1 MGTRSKL
8 AVILH
13 ADVVGSTALVQK
25 DERVTHER
33 IRDAFKRFSET
44 IAAYGGIAHE
54 LRGDALVAEF
64 ERASDA
70 VSAALAFQAA
80 NTEYNSNLTGAIRPE
95 VRVGIALGEVVIDH
109 GTMTGAGVVLA
120 QRLEQLAETG
130 GIVVQ
135 GAVSEAVPARLAFVY
150 ESLGEQMVKGFD
162 TPIRAYAVDLSE
174 GSEIPVPEPG
184 RPVVREPSAKPF
196 IAVLPFDNLS
206 ADPENVFFSDGVTE
220 EIITELSRFQA
231 LRVLARTSAFG
242 LKEEAIDVAE
252 LHGQLGINYVLEGS
266 VRRGGS
272 RVRITAKLIDAR
284 TCSQVWAE
292 RYDRDLVDVFEL
304 QDEIARSVVAIVPER
319 LEYAELERVKRQV
332 PGNLSVYDCLLRA
345 KWHHHRRTPEDNA
358 IAVEM
363 LERVIELDPQCAAA
377 YGWMGCVLAQAI
389 GLGCAD
395 NPAEWLARDLK
406 AVRTGFSLDQNDIE
420 CNRILCEF
428 GMINSAWDE
437 AWLYHDK
444 AFSLNPNDARIIA
457 QRGELLTKLGRA
469 EEGVEELEKAMT
481 LDPFEAKSRT
491 HLLGRA
497 LLAAHRYEEAVE
509 AFRRI
514 PELRYGHHADVA
526 ACLALMGDEDGAERH
541 RQTVVELQPD
551 FSISAHME
559 TQTYKEAADSEHHRA
574 GLKQAGLPE

>member
-33 IRDAFKRFSET
+33 IRDAFQRFSET

-80 NTEYNSNLTGAIRPE
+80 NTEYNSSLTGEIRPE
-95 VRVGIALGEVVIDH
+95 LRVGIALGEVVVEH

-130 GIVVQ
+130 CIVVQ

-162 TPIRAYAVDLSE
+162 TPIRAYTVGLSE
-174 GSEIPVPEPG
+174 GSEIPIPEAG
-184 RPVVREPSAKPF
+184 RPVVQEPSAKPF

-206 ADPENVFFSDGVTE
+206 ADPENIFFSDGITE
-220 EIITELSRFQA
+220 EIITALSRFQA

-272 RVRITAKLIDAR
+272 RVRITAKLVDAR

-304 QDEIARSVVAIVPER
+304 QDEIARAVVAVVPER
-319 LEYAELERVKRQV
+319 LEYAELERVKRQT
-332 PGNLSVYDCLLRA
+332 PSNLSVYDCLLRA
-345 KWHHHRRTPEDNA
+345 KWHHHRRTQEDNA
-358 IAVEM
+358 KAVEM

-469 EEGVEELEKAMT
+469 EEGVAALQRAMT

-526 ACLALMGDEDGAERH
+526 ACLALMGDEDSAERH
-541 RQTVVELQPD
+541 RQMVVELQPD

-574 GLKQAGLPE
+574 GLKKAGLPD